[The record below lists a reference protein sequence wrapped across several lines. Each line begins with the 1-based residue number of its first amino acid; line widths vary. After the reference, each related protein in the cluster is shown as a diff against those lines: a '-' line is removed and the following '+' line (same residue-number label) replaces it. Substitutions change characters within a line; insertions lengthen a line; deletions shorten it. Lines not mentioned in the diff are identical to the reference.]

1 MSTTQQTNQKSST
14 QRQKHPSQTEGN
26 PQQVNTAQSEKQN
39 SQQQQQSNFEQ
50 QYQQY
55 KMFVEQENQNTFE
68 ITKILKQNINR
79 FYKINK
85 IDLAE
90 QAKSNKQS
98 NQIVSFLDKF
108 STKTKYSQNLNYMM
122 YEEATSGEES
132 PKYNFTNSSDDSYQ
146 DHRRSDDENEF
157 SNSSDKQYDSSE
169 DEDNDNY
176 DNEDSSGDDSYSE
189 RDSSKSSNNRKKYIK
204 NEQMEDEN
212 QIRSDKQSKKVN
224 RHNSDEEDFS
234 EFQRNNREN
243 LERKDKSQN
252 MKDEKE
258 EHLLEQEYPE
268 QGNLLYQLQSKMALE
283 KKNMQRDRQ
292 KSSSSSSS
300 SSRERKKK
308 MQKASDSKKKGIQ
321 KDKNK
326 KKHRDSPNR
335 KKSKKFSEKQKSI
348 LRKKLNPDNG
358 NSCKGSKDVASL
370 EDIYLNFFDF
380 HSYDIV
386 SSLKE
391 AEIYS
396 DIPKIYIEDSQN
408 ECDEHEIYKIVIS
421 LSKLDTSTVK
431 NKKKVRN
438 FSIIYVE
445 NVKVLIFDFYRKSTS
460 LIVSKHLLDLPTK
473 NNRNLLPKSLQFKWA
488 LDKRANPEY
497 LKSYYACIFRN
508 IPKFTAQQI
517 SQFILNKHPHL
528 KLKCVEEPTYIKNQ
542 NCTIAQFETV
552 EDCEYACT
560 VFHKQNWMSPK
571 YKVKCNIHPK
581 CSFQRNQLAKEDKN
595 KIFFVQSNILK
606 RCKLFKCRMKR
617 DWFEDQI
624 LPPKIKQEEITS
636 QNSQLRFQKI
646 KLPNSFISSDDLSD
660 EESFQEYRFLYQE
673 NANKSHKQNNKNN
686 HNSQNTNSNSNNN
699 FNSQYLNNNSSSNN
713 NTHNNNNGSNN
724 NNNSIQ
730 NANLATNTSNNNS
743 NNNNNNNNN
752 NSNQQGG
759 GSRFQSNNGNNNSNT
774 LNSQQNN
781 QNMNFGNKQQEND
794 PLSILRQSS
803 QMNSNAY
810 QMNNI
815 RTSQDNRKGN
825 NNNINNNEEK
835 QNQQKSKGMQNVKLN
850 DILKNSSGI
859 IGMQY
864 QEDMQHS
871 KQSSSSMLQSTN
883 DSHSYQNR
891 EEEAQNDNCITSTMH
906 SSRAMNIYGSNQ
918 SSSKSNRMDR
928 DKDTNNQKQGQNP
941 RQSDSKSSQQEEK
954 SQKNSGKQNIQQFE
968 QIKKN
973 PKTETQANSKF
984 QNQQQQQQGQSQ
996 QIQVN
1001 QILTNSSSIPP
1012 NPIQLANPQTQQASN
1027 PPPYQP
1033 NTQQQQGMQ
1042 NPSVIQP
1049 ISQQGQQIQIGS
1061 QVTPTTLPQSV
1072 NQQQMQQI
1080 PAILLQPQ
1088 QIQNQVP
1095 NRNAI
1100 IASQFP
1106 QQPNQPP
1113 LMGIG
1118 QIQPI
1123 QQQSQ
1128 IMQPLLPG
1136 QIQGQAQQ
1144 TQQAYPGPQVLP
1156 QQVQVNQYMPG
1167 QAGQIPMQQQI
1178 FQGMVQPIPN
1188 PQGSNI
1194 IQSQPVP
1201 YGMIQNPQTGQ
1212 VIPAIV
1218 QQVQPNMVQQPQIV
1232 MGQQPI
1238 YGQAHGFRM
1247 QGGQIQMQNQQII
1260 QQMPPHQMMQAKQP
1274 QALVYGQPG
1283 PQGVVFAQPPQQIIH
1298 HHPHMAVV
1306 NQNMIQQP
1314 GQIIQQG
1321 QNSGL
1326 GVPQQIPGIIQ
1337 QYPNQVGV
1345 IQGVQPIINP
1355 GDQQI
1360 KSAVTQPA
1368 QTQDGK
1374 ARQQEEKRLQLL
1386 KEIINPSNQHAPQ
1399 PPQEQA
1405 PNTPSTPPT
1414 PPSPPTPPPEPM

>member
-1 MSTTQQTNQKSST
+1 MNTAQQTNSKSST
-14 QRQKHPSQTEGN
+14 QRQRHPSQTEGF
-26 PQQVNTAQSEKQN
+26 PCQVNSGAQSDKQN

-90 QAKSNKQS
+90 QAKANKQS

-108 STKTKYSQNLNYMM
+108 STRTKYSQNLNYMM

-146 DHRRSDDENEF
+146 DHRRSDDDNEF
-157 SNSSDKQYDSSE
+157 SNSSDKEYDSSD
-169 DEDNDNY
+169 DEEYDSD
-176 DNEDSSGDDSYSE
+176 DNEDSSGDDTNSE
-189 RDSSKSSNNRKKYIK
+189 RDSSKSSNNRKKQKK
-204 NEQMEDEN
+204 NDQMEDEN
-212 QIRSDKQSKKVN
+212 PIRGDKQSKKIN
-224 RHNSDEEDFS
+224 RHNSDEEDSS
-234 EFQRNNREN
+234 EFQSNNREN
-243 LERKDKSQN
+243 EERKNKSQN

-283 KKNMQRDRQ
+283 KKNMMRDRQ
-292 KSSSSSSS
+292 HSSS

-308 MQKASDSKKKGIQ
+308 MQKANDSKKKGIQ
-321 KDKNK
+321 KDKHK
-326 KKHRDSPNR
+326 KKHRNSPNR
-335 KKSKKFSEKQKSI
+335 KKSKKYSEKQKSV
-348 LRKKLNPDNG
+348 LRKKLNQDNG
-358 NSCKGSKDVASL
+358 SSYKGTKEVASL

-391 AEIYS
+391 AELYQ
-396 DIPKIYIEDSQN
+396 DIPKIYIEDPQN
-408 ECDEHEIYKIVIS
+408 DCDEHEIYKIVIS
-421 LSKLDTSTVK
+421 LSKLDTSAVK

-460 LIVSKHLLDLPTK
+460 LIVSKHLLDFPTK
-473 NNRNLLPKSLQFKWA
+473 NNRNLLPKSLKFKWA

-617 DWFEDQI
+617 EWFEDQI
-624 LPPKIKQEEITS
+624 LPPQIKQDEITYK
-636 QNSQLRFQKI
+636 NSQLRFQKI
-646 KLPNSFISSDDLSD
+646 KLPNSFISSDDLSE

-673 NANKSHKQNNKNN
+673 NHNKSHKQNNKNN
-686 HNSQNTNSNSNNN
+686 YNNQNVNNTNNN
-699 FNSQYLNNNSSSNN
+699 FNSQYLNNNSSNNSNN
-713 NTHNNNNGSNN
+713 YNNNNG
-724 NNNSIQ
+724 
-730 NANLATNTSNNNS
+730 
-743 NNNNNNNNN
+743 NNNN
-752 NSNQQGG
+752 NSNQNTNQINNNNNNHQG
-759 GSRFQSNNGNNNSNT
+759 GSRFHSNNGNSNSNT
-774 LNSQQNN
+774 INNQQNN
-781 QNMNFGNKQQEND
+781 QNQTSGNKQQEND

-810 QMNNI
+810 QMNNM
-815 RTSQDNRKGN
+815 RTGQDNRKSSN
-825 NNNINNNEEK
+825 NSSSNNINNNNNNYNEEK
-835 QNQQKSKGMQNVKLN
+835 QNQNQQKSKGAQNVKLN

-883 DSHSYQNR
+883 DSHSFQNR
-891 EEEAQNDNCITSTMH
+891 DEEPQNDIGITSTMH

-928 DKDTNNQKQGQNP
+928 DKDSNNSKQGP
-941 RQSDSKSSQQEEK
+941 KARQTESKSQQEEK

-968 QIKKN
+968 QMKKV
-973 PKTETQANSKF
+973 PKTETQSNSKF
-984 QNQQQQQQGQSQ
+984 QNQQQQQQQPQSQ

-1012 NPIQLANPQTQQASN
+1012 NPIQLSNQQTQSTSN
-1027 PPPYQP
+1027 QPPYQP
-1033 NTQQQQGMQ
+1033 NTQQQQQGIQ

-1049 ISQQGQQIQIGS
+1049 ITQQGQQIQIGS
-1061 QVTPTTLPQSV
+1061 QVTPTTLPQNVS
-1072 NQQQMQQI
+1072 QQQMQQI

-1088 QIQNQVP
+1088 QIQNQLP
-1095 NRNAI
+1095 NRNQI
-1100 IASQFP
+1100 IPSQFP

-1123 QQQSQ
+1123 QQQNQ
-1128 IMQPLLPG
+1128 IMQPLIPG

-1144 TQQAYPGPQVLP
+1144 TQQAYPSPQVLP
-1156 QQVQVNQYMPG
+1156 QQVQVNQYMPV
-1167 QAGQIPMQQQI
+1167 QAGQIPIQQQI
-1178 FQGMVQPIPN
+1178 YQGMVQAIPN
-1188 PQGSNI
+1188 PQGSAI

-1201 YGMIQNPQTGQ
+1201 YGMMQNPQTGQ

-1238 YGQAHGFRM
+1238 YGQAHGYRM

-1260 QQMPPHQMMQAKQP
+1260 QQIPPHQMMQAKQP

-1283 PQGVVFAQPPQQIIH
+1283 PQAVVFTQPPQQIIH
-1298 HHPHMAVV
+1298 PHPHMTVV
-1306 NQNMIQQP
+1306 NQNMVQQP

-1321 QNSGL
+1321 QNSSL

-1337 QYPNQVGV
+1337 PYPNQVG
-1345 IQGVQPIINP
+1345 IAQGVQPIINSA
-1355 GDQQI
+1355 DQQV
-1360 KSAVTQPA
+1360 KSGSTQPA
-1368 QTQDGK
+1368 QTQDEK
-1374 ARQQEEKRLQLL
+1374 NKQQERLQLL
-1386 KEIINPSNQHAPQ
+1386 KELMHAPQ

>member
-1 MSTTQQTNQKSST
+1 MNTTQQTNSKSST
-14 QRQKHPSQTEGN
+14 QRQRHPSQTEGN
-26 PQQVNTAQSEKQN
+26 LCQVNSTQSEKQN

-55 KMFVEQENQNTFE
+55 KMFAEQENQNTFE

-90 QAKSNKQS
+90 QAKTNKQS

-108 STKTKYSQNLNYMM
+108 STKTKYQQNLNYMM

-146 DHRRSDDENEF
+146 DNRRSDDENEF
-157 SNSSDKQYDSSE
+157 SNSSDKSYDSSD
-169 DEDNDNY
+169 DEDNESDDSEDNS
-176 DNEDSSGDDSYSE
+176 DDDSYSE
-189 RDSSKSSNNRKKYIK
+189 RESSKSSNNRKKHKK
-204 NEQMEDEN
+204 NDQMEDEN
-212 QIRSDKQSKKVN
+212 QRSDKQSKKIN
-224 RHNSDEEDFS
+224 RHHSDEEDSS
-234 EFQRNNREN
+234 EFQNRDN
-243 LERKDKSQN
+243 MERKNKSQN

-283 KKNMQRDRQ
+283 KKNMQKDRQ
-292 KSSSSSSS
+292 NSSS

-308 MQKASDSKKKGIQ
+308 IQKASDSKKKGIQ
-321 KDKNK
+321 KGKHK

-335 KKSKKFSEKQKSI
+335 KKSKKYSEKQKSI
-348 LRKKLNPDNG
+348 LRKKLNHDNG
-358 NSCKGSKDVASL
+358 NNYKGSKDVASL

-391 AEIYS
+391 AELYP
-396 DIPKIYIEDSQN
+396 DIPKIYIEDPQN

-421 LSKLDTSTVK
+421 LSKLDTSAVK

-460 LIVSKHLLDLPTK
+460 IIVSKHLLDLPTK
-473 NNRNLLPKSLQFKWA
+473 NNRNLLPKSLKFKWA

-560 VFHKQNWMSPK
+560 VFHKQNWLNPK

-581 CSFQRNQLAKEDKN
+581 CSFQRNQQAKDDKN
-595 KIFFVQSNILK
+595 KIFFVQSNVLK
-606 RCKLFKCRMKR
+606 RCKLFKCRMKKE
-617 DWFEDQI
+617 WFEDQI
-624 LPPKIKQEEITS
+624 LPPQIKQEEITYK
-636 QNSQLRFQKI
+636 NSLLRFQKI

-673 NANKSHKQNNKNN
+673 NTNKSNKQNKNN
-686 HNSQNTNSNSNNN
+686 NNQNSNNNNNINNN
-699 FNSQYLNNNSSSNN
+699 FNSQYLNS
-713 NTHNNNNGSNN
+713 NNNGSNN
-724 NNNSIQ
+724 NNSNNNNSNQ
-730 NANLATNTSNNNS
+730 NANLTSNASNNNNNHQGSSRFHSNNGNS
-743 NNNNNNNNN
+743 NNNNNNTI
-752 NSNQQGG
+752 S
-759 GSRFQSNNGNNNSNT
+759 
-774 LNSQQNN
+774 SQQNS
-781 QNMNFGNKQQEND
+781 QNVNSGNKQQDND

-810 QMNNI
+810 QMNNM
-815 RTSQDNRKGN
+815 RTGQDNRKSN
-825 NNNINNNEEK
+825 NNNNSNYNEEK
-835 QNQQKSKGMQNVKLN
+835 QNQNQQKSKGMSNVKLN

-864 QEDMQHS
+864 QEDMQQS

-883 DSHSYQNR
+883 DSHSCQNR
-891 EEEAQNDNCITSTMH
+891 EEEAQNDIGITSTMH

-928 DKDTNNQKQGQNP
+928 DKDANSQKQGQK
-941 RQSDSKSSQQEEK
+941 RQTDSKSQQDDK
-954 SQKNSGKQNIQQFE
+954 SHKNSGKQNIQQFE
-968 QIKKN
+968 QIKKIS
-973 PKTETQANSKF
+973 KTETQSNSKF
-984 QNQQQQQQGQSQ
+984 QNSSQQQGQSQ

-1012 NPIQLANPQTQQASN
+1012 NPIQLPNSQSQQTSNQPPQ
-1027 PPPYQP
+1027 YP
-1033 NTQQQQGMQ
+1033 NTQQSQQQQVIQ
-1042 NPSVIQP
+1042 NPTAIQP
-1049 ISQQGQQIQIGS
+1049 ISQQAQQIQIGS
-1061 QVTPTTLPQSV
+1061 QVTPTALPQNA

-1088 QIQNQVP
+1088 QIQNQIP
-1095 NRNAI
+1095 NRNQI
-1100 IASQFP
+1100 IPQQFP

-1113 LMGIG
+1113 IMVMG
-1118 QIQPI
+1118 QIQPV
-1123 QQQSQ
+1123 QQQNQ
-1128 IMQPLLPG
+1128 IMQPLIPG
-1136 QIQGQAQQ
+1136 QVQGQAQQ
-1144 TQQAYPGPQVLP
+1144 TQQAYPGSQVLP
-1156 QQVQVNQYMPG
+1156 QQVQVNQFMPG
-1167 QAGQIPMQQQI
+1167 QAGQMPMQQQI
-1178 FQGMVQPIPN
+1178 FQGMVQQIPN
-1188 PQGSNI
+1188 PQGSAI
-1194 IQSQPVP
+1194 IQPQPVP

-1232 MGQQPI
+1232 MGQQPM
-1238 YGQAHGFRM
+1238 YGQAHGYRM
-1247 QGGQIQMQNQQII
+1247 QGGQIQMQNQQIV
-1260 QQMPPHQMMQAKQP
+1260 QQIPPHQMMQAKQP

-1283 PQGVVFAQPPQQIIH
+1283 PQAVVFAQPPQQIIH

-1314 GQIIQQG
+1314 GQIIQQA
-1321 QNSGL
+1321 QNSSL
-1326 GVPQQIPGIIQ
+1326 GIPQQIPIIQ

-1355 GDQQI
+1355 SDQQV
-1360 KSAVTQPA
+1360 KSAIAQPTQILDDK
-1368 QTQDGK
+1368 T
-1374 ARQQEEKRLQLL
+1374 RQQEEKRLQLL